1 MLEIFLF
8 AVFSFCTF
16 KLAIKE
22 SIIIIDY
29 NILYLNWFR
38 DYPHR
43 STLYRFGFSVVT
55 SLLIVE
61 SITRQ
66 WNIDISLIYFLF
78 FSEKM
83 NLIPN
88 QTISAATLFEV
99 FQWWINEKEM
109 PVVCL
114 WSTCIR
120 VTTTWI
126 KILLLCSNL
135 ACTIITSATKTNLKS
150 LHNYSNHYFLF
161 LFIQGVISKFFPS
174 KY

>member
-1 MLEIFLF
+1 M
-8 AVFSFCTF
+8 
-16 KLAIKE
+16 K
-22 SIIIIDY
+22 Y
-29 NILYLNWFR
+29 WHILYLF
-38 DYPHR
+38 
-43 STLYRFGFSVVT
+43 T
-55 SLLIVE
+55 
-61 SITRQ
+61 
-66 WNIDISLIYFLF
+66 F

-120 VTTTWI
+120 VTTIWI

-150 LHNYSNHYFLF
+150 LHNYSNLMFSSSSYTVFF
-161 LFIQGVISKFFPS
+161 QSFFPQNISLLS
-174 KY
+174 KIVTEAHANLKKKKTSCNTTLEHYAVMVKYTHLERSSLSGWFASR